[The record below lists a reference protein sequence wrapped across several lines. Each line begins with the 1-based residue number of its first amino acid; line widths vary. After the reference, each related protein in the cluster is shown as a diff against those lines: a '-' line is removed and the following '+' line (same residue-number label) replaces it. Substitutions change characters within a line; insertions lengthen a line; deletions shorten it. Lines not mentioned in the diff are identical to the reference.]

1 MGRVLP
7 RDRRSRW
14 IARRCHAAALAGV
27 LIAACSERTE
37 QAERTE
43 RTERPI
49 VVVPAKP
56 APTRTTSAA
65 VAPQAIAT
73 PSPMPERPRR
83 AFVDP
88 PLPAELIDPPG
99 LLPLPPRPTFTD
111 HQQGEMP

>member
-1 MGRVLP
+1 MP

-14 IARRCHAAALAGV
+14 IAHRCHTAALACA
-27 LIAACSERTE
+27 LIAACSEQPEQTE
-37 QAERTE
+37 HR
-43 RTERPI
+43 I

-65 VAPQAIAT
+65 VTPQAIAT

>member
-37 QAERTE
+37 QAE

>member
-1 MGRVLP
+1 VERLVP
-7 RDRRSRW
+7 HDRRSRW
-14 IARRCHAAALAGV
+14 IARRCHTAALAGA

-43 RTERPI
+43 RPV

-56 APTRTTSAA
+56 APTRPISAA
-65 VAPQAIAT
+65 VVPQAIAT
-73 PSPMPERPRR
+73 PSPIPERPRR